1 MPLEATSQEK
11 NKNYKKEEKKKK
23 KNKAPSGKSVFGT
36 FPLCKA
42 WEEYNLEKHTSA
54 KSCTTRREDSLY

>member
-42 WEEYNLEKHTSA
+42 
-54 KSCTTRREDSLY
+54 